1 MPVPM
6 PLTRWFLKFA
16 EFVINAFY
24 GLFYLIEGSGSFSI
38 PALSGWGPQPDH
50 SKRQSANKYQKRH
63 LGRNSTTP

>member
-24 GLFYLIEGSGSFSI
+24 GLFYLIEVSGSFSI
-38 PALSGWGPQPDH
+38 PALSGWGP
-50 SKRQSANKYQKRH
+50 
-63 LGRNSTTP
+63 